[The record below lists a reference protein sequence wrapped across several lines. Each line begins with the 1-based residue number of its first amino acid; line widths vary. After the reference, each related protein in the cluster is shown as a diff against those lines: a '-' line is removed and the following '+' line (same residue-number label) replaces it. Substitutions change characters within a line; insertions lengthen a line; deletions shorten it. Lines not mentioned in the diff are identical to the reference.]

1 MVASSVAHRLTV
13 LVAVQ
18 EFWDAN
24 GFPPSLR
31 ELQAVLGYASPSSV
45 HAQLVRLQADGLVV
59 WRQGRIRTL
68 TVTAAG
74 KRAITSA

>member
-13 LVAVQ
+13 LAAVQ
-18 EFWDAN
+18 HFWDEN

-45 HAQLVRLQADGLVV
+45 HAQLGRLQADGWVQ
-59 WRQGRIRTL
+59 WRQGKVRTL

-74 KRAITSA
+74 RRAIVDA